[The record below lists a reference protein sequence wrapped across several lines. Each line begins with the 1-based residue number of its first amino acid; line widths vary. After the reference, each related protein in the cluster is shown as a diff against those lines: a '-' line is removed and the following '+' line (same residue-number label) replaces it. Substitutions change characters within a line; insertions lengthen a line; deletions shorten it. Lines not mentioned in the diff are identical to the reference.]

1 MKKGIDI
8 GNKVMRQVDTIEKTK
23 QHFDKIAASY
33 AESSDGKFCAPALA
47 FDVEPIASFL

>member
-1 MKKGIDI
+1 MK
-8 GNKVMRQVDTIEKTK
+8 QVNTTEKTK

-47 FDVEPIASFL
+47 LAIEPIASLL